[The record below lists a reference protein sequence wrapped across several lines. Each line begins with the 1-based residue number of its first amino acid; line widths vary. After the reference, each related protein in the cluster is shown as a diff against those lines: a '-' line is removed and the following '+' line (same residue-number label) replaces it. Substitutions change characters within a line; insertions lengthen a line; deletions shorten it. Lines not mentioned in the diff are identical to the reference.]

1 MLLDEL
7 NPLFGFFMICT
18 IPRNSHHQLL
28 PEPCAQP
35 PAQALSYNFFPKQSR
50 SNFPAD
56 PERPSWLDFIS
67 AVLWCKL
74 LIPEDDIVK
83 VSMASKLQIIY
94 VNFTLQVDASMGWD
108 TSLFP
113 TSKFLPPHPS
123 LLVLPRH
130 LRLGCCQI
138 HAFNFCRIRQ
148 KSVVLRTV
156 AHI

>member
-1 MLLDEL
+1 MSWTLCLASLWFAQYPGTATISSFQSPVPNPQHRLCHTISFLNRAGATSLLTQRD
-7 NPLFGFFMICT
+7 PHDWI
-18 IPRNSHHQLL
+18 SSQ
-28 PEPCAQP
+28 
-35 PAQALSYNFFPKQSR
+35 LSYD
-50 SNFPAD
+50 A
-56 PERPSWLDFIS
+56 
-67 AVLWCKL
+67 CKL